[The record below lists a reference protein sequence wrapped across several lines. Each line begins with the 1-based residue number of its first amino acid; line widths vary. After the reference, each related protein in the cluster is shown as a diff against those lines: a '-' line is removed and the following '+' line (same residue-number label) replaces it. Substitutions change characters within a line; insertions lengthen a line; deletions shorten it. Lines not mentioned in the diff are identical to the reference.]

1 MPKAIVVQSPGGP
14 EVLVWQDQA
23 VGSPGP
29 GEARVRHT
37 KVGLNFIDVYFR
49 TGVYPVPGF
58 PYCPGQEAAGIVEAV
73 GPGVS
78 VVKPGDRV
86 AYVSRGLGAYAEVR
100 TLPAEFLVQIP
111 EGVDDETAAAMM
123 LKGMTAQ
130 YLLLQ
135 TRPIVKGETILIHAA
150 TGGVGLIA
158 CQWARHLGA
167 RVIGT
172 VGSEEKAAL
181 ARSHGCD
188 EVIHY
193 GREDIVARVRE
204 LTNGKGVPVVYD
216 GVGQATFEASLD
228 CLCPRGL
235 LVMFGQ
241 SSGKVPPFDITRLS
255 AKGSLFLTR
264 PVIFT
269 HIATRAALEMTAAS
283 LFDVVRQGAVKI
295 EIHQRYALSD
305 AAQAHRDLE
314 ARRTTG
320 STVFSV

>member
-1 MPKAIVVQSPGGP
+1 VVQSTGGP
-14 EVLVWQDQA
+14 EVLVWQEQE
-23 VGSPGP
+23 VGAPGP

-37 KVGLNFIDVYFR
+37 KVGLNFIDIYFR
-49 TGVYPVPGF
+49 KGIYPVPGF
-58 PYCPGQEAAGIVEAV
+58 PFCPGQEAAGIVEEV

-86 AYVSRGLGAYAEVR
+86 AYVSRGLGAYSEVR
-100 TLPAEFLVQIP
+100 TLPAEALVQIP

-135 TRPIVKGETILIHAA
+135 TRPIGKGETILFHAA
-150 TGGVGLIA
+150 AGGVGLIA

-172 VGSEEKAAL
+172 VGSDEKVEL
-181 ARSHGCD
+181 ARAHGCD

-193 GREDIVARVRE
+193 GREDVVARVRE
-204 LTNGKGVPVVYD
+204 LTKGKGVPVVYD

-228 CLCPRGL
+228 CLSPRGL

-269 HIATRAALEMTAAS
+269 HIATRAALESTAAS
-283 LFDVVRQGAVKI
+283 LFEIVRQGAVKI
-295 EIHQRYALSD
+295 EIHQRFVLSD
-305 AAQAHRDLE
+305 AAQAHRELE
-314 ARRTTG
+314 ARRTSG
-320 STVFSV
+320 SSVFTV